1 MAKVME
7 LLKRIAALAH
17 VLQSS
22 LRLCHSAHRSR
33 HLITCKASARMRQRR
48 PLGVGAASALLMSG
62 CDISLRAGHFNP
74 GETLHPAA
82 LRDDMRVHAEWQG
95 MDATQAL
102 DTPRGRHSDAAWM
115 PSSMPMGPKRMAWP
129 GDLNEP

>member
-1 MAKVME
+1 M
-7 LLKRIAALAH
+7 
-17 VLQSS
+17 
-22 LRLCHSAHRSR
+22 
-33 HLITCKASARMRQRR
+33 MRQRR
-48 PLGVGAASALLMSG
+48 PLGVGAAGALLLSG
-62 CDISLRAGHFNP
+62 CGISLRAGPCNP
-74 GETLHPAA
+74 CETLLPAE
-82 LRDDMRVHAEWQG
+82 LRDDVRVQAEWQG